1 MRGLNREGHED
12 HKVQFEELSNKVI
25 GCGMLVENK
34 LIVEL
39 KSVEKILPIHEA
51 QVLIYEVMS
60 GTCKNVSD
68 CCRPQELI

>member
-1 MRGLNREGHED
+1 
-12 HKVQFEELSNKVI
+12 
-25 GCGMLVENK
+25 MLVENK

-39 KSVEKILPIHEA
+39 KNVEKILPIHEA